1 MDNKKNYTIT
11 EVKEDADPEQ
21 EAQNRL
27 TEDPLD
33 HLPDVSSRT
42 GGLPIVTFIL
52 VCLSACSVMMIG
64 KVLTAESALFALI
77 CLLVIGIVVFGMV
90 ALIRGMFTKLHHQQE
105 KEYWYPLSAAIM
117 AAGILVGLIIGICSG
132 L

>member
-1 MDNKKNYTIT
+1 MDNKKKYTIT
-11 EVKEDADPEQ
+11 EVKEEADSEQ
-21 EAQNRL
+21 ETQNRL

-33 HLPDVSSRT
+33 DLPDVSSRT

-64 KVLTAESALFALI
+64 RVITAESFLRALA
-77 CLLVIGIVVFGMV
+77 CLFVIGILVFGMV
-90 ALIRGMFTKLHHQQE
+90 ALLRGMFTKLHNQQE

>member
-21 EAQNRL
+21 DAQNRL
-27 TEDPLD
+27 AEDPLD

-52 VCLSACSVMMIG
+52 ICLSACSVLMIG
-64 KVLTAESALFALI
+64 RVLTAGSVLISAGCVF
-77 CLLVIGIVVFGMV
+77 VIGILVFGMV